1 MEENSLK
8 IISQMSKRITFTIL
22 FSSVFFFF
30 FNVSVIYVNVR
41 MYIAKTSDRTLH
53 RVVHNSISFA
63 ITL

>member
-30 FNVSVIYVNVR
+30 NVSVIYVNVS

>member
-30 FNVSVIYVNVR
+30 NVSVIYVNVS
-41 MYIAKTSDRTLH
+41 MYTAKTSDLTLH